1 MRLRGNNQYNV
12 LNSLLSIASL
22 ELLFMAVEKIESSF
36 IVERANDSAVPL
48 SRVLTHIMLEGGN
61 SSGKRLSDEIVDRN
75 ICSLR
80 CNLWTFLLFRDKIK
94 AHYINL
100 IERFVSRLKERSS
113 YNSVLN
119 LQVTS

>member
-1 MRLRGNNQYNV
+1 MIMQFRLC
-12 LNSLLSIASL
+12 
-22 ELLFMAVEKIESSF
+22 K
-36 IVERANDSAVPL
+36 
-48 SRVLTHIMLEGGN
+48 VLTHIMSEGEN
-61 SSGKRLSDEIVDRN
+61 SSGKKLSDPSVDAN
-75 ICSLR
+75 ICNLR

-100 IERFVSRLKERSS
+100 IERFVLRLKERGS